1 MVRIHRQGWPVVV
14 TEVSG
19 DPGAEDVEVAIR
31 EYERIFE
38 DGVRFVSLVD
48 ITGVNAIPSAQVRN
62 AYADWRAAH
71 YADLEEHVAAVAFV
85 VGNHP
90 LLLGTLTALSWMAS
104 HPSPTGH
111 FRSHDEAMAFLAPYA
126 KALVGHAES
135 TRR

>member
-1 MVRIHRQGWPVVV
+1 MV

-19 DPGAEDVEVAIR
+19 DPGAEDVETAIR
-31 EYERIFE
+31 EYERIFDE
-38 DGVRFVSLVD
+38 GGRFVSLVD
-48 ITGVNAIPSAQVRN
+48 ITAVSSIPSAAVRN
-62 AYADWRAAH
+62 AYASWRSAH

-126 KALVGHAES
+126 KALASHAES
-135 TRR
+135 PRR